1 MSFGKKK
8 KPTGMTGGKPR
19 KRKGKAPSKILW
31 ELCKQLTRAKYGNTC
46 YTCSRHPL
54 EGSNWH
60 TGHFIPK
67 SVCST
72 ELGYDLLNLRP
83 QCYHCNI
90 NLSGNWLAFEE
101 RLTREKGRMFV
112 AELKKRNLE
121 TKGKSYGSTWYLQKI
136 EEYQVLVDNL
146 SKEE

>member
-8 KPTGMTGGKPR
+8 RPSGMTGGKPR
-19 KRKGKAPSKILW
+19 KGKPKAPSKRLW
-31 ELCKQLTRAKYGNTC
+31 ELCKAIIRSQYGNTC
-46 YTCSRHPL
+46 YTCNRTGL

-90 NLSGNWLAFEE
+90 NLSGNWLAFES
-101 RLTREKGRMFV
+101 RLTREKGEVFV
-112 AELKKRNLE
+112 SELKRRNME
-121 TKGKSYGSTWYLQKI
+121 TRGKSYGPGWYLLKI
-136 EEYQVLVDNL
+136 EEYQALVDNL